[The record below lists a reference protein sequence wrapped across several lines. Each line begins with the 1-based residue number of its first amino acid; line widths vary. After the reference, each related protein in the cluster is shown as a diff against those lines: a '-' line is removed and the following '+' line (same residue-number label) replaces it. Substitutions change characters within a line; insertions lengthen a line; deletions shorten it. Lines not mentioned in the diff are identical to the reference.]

1 MISII
6 NKNYTKYKKK
16 RAFYALSSDGTD
28 VVIHENAL
36 CLEIIIQ
43 PDYKDQNRIPDRRC

>member
-1 MISII
+1 MHLSKKWFHFGIMISII

-28 VVIHENAL
+28 AVIHENAL
-36 CLEIIIQ
+36 CLDI
-43 PDYKDQNRIPDRRC
+43 R

>member
-6 NKNYTKYKKK
+6 NKNYTKYKK

-36 CLEIIIQ
+36 CL
-43 PDYKDQNRIPDRRC
+43 DMR